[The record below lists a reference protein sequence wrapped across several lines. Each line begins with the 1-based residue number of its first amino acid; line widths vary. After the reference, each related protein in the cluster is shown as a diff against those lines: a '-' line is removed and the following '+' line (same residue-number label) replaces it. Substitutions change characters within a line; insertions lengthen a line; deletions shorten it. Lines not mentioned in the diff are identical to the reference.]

1 MGPVMNRALL
11 FALLFAAAPA
21 FSAYEAR
28 LLTADGAAAAGYA
41 VTVVGRPLSALC
53 DGGGRFRLDPAP
65 TPPFT
70 IVATSPAGDV
80 AAPLEVADLA
90 VTELRLLNVVREA
103 VTVVSGVAPSLE
115 LLPGSAATVLT
126 REELEQRAPQRLY
139 QVLESVA
146 GASKLG
152 DGADSVPALRNLG
165 RGRTLILID
174 GARVTAERRA
184 GPSATFVDPAS
195 LASVEVLRGP
205 GSVIYG
211 SDAFGG
217 VLNAV
222 TRDPDLEPLS
232 LRYGVEAAGGALD
245 ERSASASASIGL
257 GAGGLL
263 IEGHLRDAGDAEAGG
278 GDEIFNSSYQAGGGA
293 LRYVAPL
300 GPGRFRLGL
309 ALERV
314 EDLGKAAIDSRQI
327 RGVYPREDSDR
338 LSASWIGAPAGAWDA
353 LEAALFFGRYRIVL
367 DRDRAPTATAN
378 RRVDRADTDARD
390 ASLRLVGARALA
402 GGRLQVGLDVASRF
416 GVEAITEQVRYADD
430 QRTVARVDRT
440 VSIADAEQIDGGL
453 FATWTRPLAERW
465 SLGFG
470 ARGDRVE
477 TENRGGWFGDRA
489 IAHSALSGNAS
500 LTAGP
505 FAGWT
510 TTLQVARGFRSPT
523 LSDRFFRG
531 PSGRGFVT
539 GNPDLDPE
547 TSLQYDLTTRWSRG
561 RTALGLFVYRYQ
573 IDDLIERYGAGSDFF
588 FRNRG
593 RATIEGVEVEL
604 QTGFGHGWSLEA
616 GAALSQG
623 GSDGDATLDDIAAPN
638 GWITVRHSFEK
649 LFAFGRVFTAL
660 EQDEPGPTELARPGY
675 TLVDL
680 GGGFR
685 FSDAIELR
693 LLVRNAL
700 DRRYFAAADEA
711 ADRAVGRSFSVAL
724 SGRI

>member
-1 MGPVMNRALL
+1 MQLMIRGALALAL
-11 FALLFAAAPA
+11 FALTSPA
-21 FSAYEAR
+21 LAAYEAR
-28 LLTADGAAAAGYA
+28 LTTAAGGAAAGYS
-41 VTVVGRPLSALC
+41 VTVVGRPLTVLC
-53 DGGGRFRLDPAP
+53 DGEGRFRLDPAP
-65 TPPFT
+65 AVPFA
-70 IVATSPAGDV
+70 IVATSPSGEI
-80 AAPLEVADLA
+80 AAPLEVAALDQRD
-90 VTELRLLNVVREA
+90 LRLLGVVREA
-103 VTVVSGVAPSLE
+103 VTVISGVAPSLE

-139 QVLESVA
+139 QALESIA

-165 RGRTLILID
+165 RGRTLVLID

-222 TRDPDLEPLS
+222 TRDPDPEPWT

-245 ERSASASASIGL
+245 ERSASAIASIAL
-257 GAGGLL
+257 GGGGLL
-263 IEGHLRDAGDAEAGG
+263 VEAHHREADDAEAGG
-278 GDEIFNSSYQAGGGA
+278 GDEIFNSAYQAQGGA
-293 LRYVAPL
+293 IRWVAPV
-300 GPGRFRLGL
+300 GPGRLRLGL
-309 ALERV
+309 AVERV

-327 RGVYPREDSDR
+327 RSFYPREDSDR
-338 LSASWIGAPAGAWDA
+338 LTAAWLGDPAGAWDS
-353 LEAALFFGRYRIVL
+353 LEASLFYGKYRIVL
-367 DRDRAPTATAN
+367 DRDRAPTSTSN
-378 RRVDRADTDARD
+378 RRIDRADTDADD
-390 ASLRLVGARALA
+390 ASLRLIAARGAG
-402 GGRLQVGLDVASRF
+402 GGRLQLGVDVASRF
-416 GVEAITEQVRYADD
+416 GVEAATEQIRYADD
-430 QRTVARVDRT
+430 QTTVVRVDRT
-440 VSIADAEQIDGGL
+440 VSIERAEQVDTGL
-453 FATWTRPLAERW
+453 FATWSRPLAERW
-465 SLGFG
+465 SFGVG
-470 ARGDRVE
+470 ARGDRVD
-477 TENRGGWFGDRA
+477 TDNSGGFVGDRS
-489 IAHSALSGNAS
+489 ISHEALSGNLS

-510 TTLQVARGFRSPT
+510 TTAQVARGFRSPT

-547 TSLQYDLTTRWSRG
+547 SSLQADLATRWSRG

-573 IDDLIERYGAGSDFF
+573 IDDLIERYGSGADFF

-593 RATIEGVEVEL
+593 EATIEGIEAEV
-604 QTGFGHGWSLEA
+604 QTGFGRGWSLEA
-616 GAALSQG
+616 GAALSHGETDG
-623 GSDGDATLDDIAAPN
+623 GATIDDIAAPN
-638 GWITVRHSFEK
+638 GWVTLRHSFGRF
-649 LFAFGRVFTAL
+649 FAFGRLFTAL
-660 EQDEPGPTELARPGY
+660 ELDEPGPTELARAGY

-685 FSDAIELR
+685 FSEAIELR
-693 LLVRNAL
+693 LLVRNVG
-700 DRRYFAAADEA
+700 DRRYTAAADNA
-711 ADRAVGRSFSVAL
+711 ADRAVGRSVSVAL

>member
-1 MGPVMNRALL
+1 MTLRIPAALVAALL
-11 FALLFAAAPA
+11 YAAAPA
-21 FSAYEAR
+21 LAAYEAR
-28 LLTADGAAAAGYA
+28 LLTADGAAAAGYS
-41 VTVVGRPLSALC
+41 VTVVGRPLTAIC
-53 DGGGRFRLDPAP
+53 DDEGRFRLDPVPA
-65 TPPFT
+65 PPFAL
-70 IVATSPAGDV
+70 VATSPAGEI
-80 AAPLEVADLA
+80 AAPLEVTDLA
-90 VTELRLLNVVREA
+90 TTELRLLALVREA

-126 REELEQRAPQRLY
+126 REELEQRSPQRLF
-139 QVLESVA
+139 QALESVA

-174 GARVTAERRA
+174 GARVSAERRA

-205 GSVIYG
+205 GSVVYG

-222 TRDPDLEPLS
+222 TRDPESEPFA

-245 ERSASASASIGL
+245 ERSANVSASIGL

-263 IEGHLRDAGDAEAGG
+263 VEGHLRDAGDAEAGG
-278 GDEIFNSSYQAGGGA
+278 GDEIYNSSYEAGGGA
-293 LRYVAPL
+293 LRWVAPL
-300 GPGRFRLGL
+300 GPGRLRLGL

-314 EDLGKAAIDSRQI
+314 TDLGKAAIDSRQI
-327 RGVYPREDSDR
+327 RGYYPREDSDR
-338 LSASWIGAPAGAWDA
+338 LTASWIGAPAGEWDA
-353 LEAALFFGRYRIVL
+353 LEAALFYGRYRIVL
-367 DRDRAPTATAN
+367 DRDRAPTATSN

-390 ASLRLVGARALA
+390 ASLRLVGGRTLG
-402 GGRLQVGLDVASRF
+402 GGRLQLGVDVASRF

-430 QRTVARVDRT
+430 EVTIARVDRT

-453 FATWTRPLAERW
+453 FATWTRPLAARW
-465 SLGFG
+465 SLGLG

-477 TENRGGWFGDRA
+477 TENQGGWFGDRS
-489 IAHSALSGNAS
+489 IAHSALSGNVS

-505 FAGWT
+505 FTGWT

-539 GNPDLDPE
+539 GNPELDPE
-547 TSLQYDLTTRWSRG
+547 TSLQVDLAARWRRG
-561 RTALGLFVYRYQ
+561 RTALGLFVYRYR
-573 IDDLIERYGAGSDFF
+573 IDDLVERYGEGSDFY

-593 RATIEGVEVEL
+593 RATIEGVELEL
-604 QTGFGHGWSLEA
+604 QTGFAHGWSLEA
-616 GAALSQG
+616 GAALSNGETDG
-623 GSDGDATLDDIAAPN
+623 GATIDDIAAPN
-638 GWITVRHSFEK
+638 GWVTLRRSFGR
-649 LFAFGRVFTAL
+649 LFAFARLYAAL
-660 EQDEPGPTELARPGY
+660 EHDEPGPTELARPGY
-675 TLVDL
+675 ALLDL

-685 FSDAIELR
+685 WSEAIELR

-700 DRRYFAAADEA
+700 DRRHFAAADES

-724 SGRI
+724 SGRL